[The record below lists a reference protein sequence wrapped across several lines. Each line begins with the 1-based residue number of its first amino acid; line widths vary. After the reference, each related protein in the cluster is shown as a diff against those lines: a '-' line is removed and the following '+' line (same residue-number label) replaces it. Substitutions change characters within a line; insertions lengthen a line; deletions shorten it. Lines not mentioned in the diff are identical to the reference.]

1 MLARWISA
9 ALIAVLVVGCDAAA
23 PASAPSSSPSGSAAA
38 VAPSTTP
45 TATPAAAATPRPSG
59 PSATLAPVA
68 GPIAGIWRV
77 RKVLSQDDRSALLP
91 GAVFDE
97 EAFEVTPE
105 CDLEPCPSVEVRT
118 TPLGR
123 RQPVSIAILKR
134 EGDRYVSAAR
144 AENEGPCIDPD
155 GDRVQGGATVT
166 STLRLWLAIVRAEGS
181 AVEQTQLT
189 GSLELDLTPTEV
201 GSAAGCEAQSAAY
214 ELTGR
219 REEIAVR
226 DAPLPNVDEPPNTA
240 GGMADLPSLSVKVT
254 GAEVSYFEI
263 DGDTVNELASSL
275 ADGGVQACGAIN
287 YEWNRGDDRPAACAV
302 TSFPNVLDA
311 IDQRLESNG
320 DCTIAKATVRARF
333 TIHFPR
339 WVAPKRVPARLLA
352 WWRDVV
358 EFIRDHEA
366 GHVVISRDHVKRLNA
381 NLIGEDCEDA
391 ESIIGRWAKGLS
403 AAHEEYD
410 RGEYAKPW
418 PEPPA
423 GY

>member
-1 MLARWISA
+1 MSIS
-9 ALIAVLVVGCDAAA
+9 
-23 PASAPSSSPSGSAAA
+23 
-38 VAPSTTP
+38 
-45 TATPAAAATPRPSG
+45 
-59 PSATLAPVA
+59 
-68 GPIAGIWRV
+68 
-77 RKVLSQDDRSALLP
+77 
-91 GAVFDE
+91 
-97 EAFEVTPE
+97 
-105 CDLEPCPSVEVRT
+105 
-118 TPLGR
+118 
-123 RQPVSIAILKR
+123 ILKR

-144 AENEGPCIDPD
+144 AENEGPCIDAD
-155 GDRVQGGATVT
+155 GARVQGGATVT
-166 STLRLWLAIVRAEGS
+166 STLRLWLATVRAEGS
-181 AVEQTQLT
+181 AVESTQLT

-226 DAPLPNVDEPPNTA
+226 DAPLPDVDEPPNTA
-240 GGMADLPSLSVKVT
+240 GGLADLPSLSVKVT

-381 NLIGEDCEDA
+381 NLIGEECADA
-391 ESIIGRWAKGLS
+391 DSIIGRWAKGLS

-410 RGEYAKPW
+410 RVEYAKPW
-418 PEPPA
+418 PVPPA